1 MLALFSTGD
10 MCAALPRVTVR
21 AGN

>member
-10 MCAALPRVTVR
+10 MRAALPRVTVR

>member
-1 MLALFSTGD
+1 MRAMFSTGD
-10 MCAALPRVTVR
+10 MRAALPRVTVR